1 MAISILHLSDRIS
14 NAEALSDRIL
24 YHLSL
29 DRSFSH
35 ICADVNKR
43 EYFLSVL
50 SDLTDDKNKILY
62 RQDIVK
68 DFVSN
73 PTLLEQLEKRVA
85 EHNNFARRLPVVE
98 EQIKIV
104 NHRIDELE
112 RSSHEKFNS

>member
-1 MAISILHLSDRIS
+1 MAISILHLNERIS

-50 SDLTDDKNKILY
+50 SDLTDDKNEILY

-68 DFVSN
+68 DFEIINGRYGAMTRHKYDHGSIRVSCSIYMEIMAVDRYQFSV
-73 PTLLEQLEKRVA
+73 TV
-85 EHNNFARRLPVVE
+85 
-98 EQIKIV
+98 
-104 NHRIDELE
+104 
-112 RSSHEKFNS
+112 